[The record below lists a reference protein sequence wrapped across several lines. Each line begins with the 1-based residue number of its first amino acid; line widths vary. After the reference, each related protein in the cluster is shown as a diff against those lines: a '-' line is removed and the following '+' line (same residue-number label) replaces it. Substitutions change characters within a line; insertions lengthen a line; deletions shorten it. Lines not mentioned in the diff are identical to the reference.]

1 MLHLDGLNWPLKVIA
16 QNKSQ
21 ETISESVYPLGDDK
35 VKKYSFQKHLGGK
48 G

>member
-21 ETISESVYPLGDDK
+21 ETISVYPLGDDK